1 MNEDVFPMLEMGIVQ
16 CHVNLGVCI
25 VEQTFSLELAIDL
38 FDDWEQEK
46 QIRSQKK
53 SNGNTS
59 HSLKLTFN
67 TPHQKINP

>member
-38 FDDWEQEK
+38 FDDWNKKNRSDRKKKK
-46 QIRSQKK
+46 QTAI
-53 SNGNTS
+53 
-59 HSLKLTFN
+59 H
-67 TPHQKINP
+67 PIA